1 MLFFQQILEDAEKD
15 EAEWIVP
22 KDSNLTRSYDAA
34 VLSNVV
40 SFITSSQFD
49 SSITLQLDHV
59 LDLVLSIDLLFRPN
73 TTLMITLQNRE
84 TKKSYNLYYIV
95 ADLMLS
101 VQVRNWDPFFFL
113 LF

>member
-1 MLFFQQILEDAEKD
+1 MNTLITILQQILEDAEKD

-22 KDSNLTRSYDAA
+22 KDGNLTRSYDAT

-40 SFITSSQFD
+40 NFITSSQFD

-59 LDLVLSIDLLFRPN
+59 LDLVLSIDLMFRPN
-73 TTLMITLQNRE
+73 TSLMITLQNRE
-84 TKKSYNLYYIV
+84 TKKSYNLFYIV

-101 VQVRNWDPFFFL
+101 VQVIN
-113 LF
+113 